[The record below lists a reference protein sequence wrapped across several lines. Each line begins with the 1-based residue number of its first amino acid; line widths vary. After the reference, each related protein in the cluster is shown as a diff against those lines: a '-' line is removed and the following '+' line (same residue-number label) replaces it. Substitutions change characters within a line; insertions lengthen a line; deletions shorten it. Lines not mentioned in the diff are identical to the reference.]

1 MFSKYSSWVL
11 VFIAVLALFALPLYL
26 LRSERAGGQAE
37 AFKVV
42 DGYLR
47 STYARDYKRGYHYI
61 SARDRQLKDEDL
73 YAREKGSFN
82 GFALEVTR
90 KLADSIQIRPLA
102 ASESDDQVSIKLA
115 VKYPDANRL
124 SALLFDWDEDRLNA
138 LPRAA
143 QGQILAKIDQLSD
156 EGKLPSIAGEEEF
169 TLLREGRNW
178 RIFLDWAGG
187 VQIRYSALVPPTQA
201 IAAAPVNEETT
212 VRPGELFTIA
222 YRVKNR
228 TAQTITTRIV
238 HRIEPR
244 EIQQQL
250 DIVECALLLPV
261 KVLGG
266 QESEFSTTYM
276 MRTDFP
282 ETVKKVNITYDF
294 QISN

>member
-1 MFSKYSSWVL
+1 MFSKYSTWVL
-11 VFIAVLALFALPLYL
+11 VFISVLALFALPLYL
-26 LRSERAGGQAE
+26 LRSQHASAE
-37 AFKVV
+37 AEVFKVV
-42 DGYLR
+42 DAYLR
-47 STYARDYKRGYHYI
+47 STYARDYRRGYQFI
-61 SARDRQLKDEDL
+61 SARDRQLKDQEV

-90 KLADSIQIRPLA
+90 KIADSIQIRPLEA
-102 ASESDDQVSIKLA
+102 TESDDQARIKLA
-115 VKYPDANRL
+115 VRYPDANSL

-143 QGQILAKIDQLSD
+143 QREILAKIDQLSD
-156 EGKLPSIAGEEEF
+156 DGKLPSIAGEEEF

-178 RIFLDWAGG
+178 RIFLDWAAG
-187 VQIRYSALVPPTQA
+187 VRIRYSALVPPTQA
-201 IAAAPVNEETT
+201 IAAAPINEETT
-212 VRPGELFTIA
+212 VKPGDLFTIA

-228 TAQTITTRIV
+228 TAQTITTRII
-238 HRIEPR
+238 HRIEPQ
-244 EIQQQL
+244 EIQPFL

-276 MRTDFP
+276 VRTDFP
-282 ETVKKVNITYDF
+282 EAVKQVNITYDF